1 MRLTLELALAQR
13 WGVAGD
19 DDKLGFAGSERLE
32 GGLVAKGD
40 CKYVP
45 SVKLFC
51 LCSGWDIPTFAG
63 LHHKCQSRV
72 DAVGRF
78 LGLLGWCHRCA
89 SEMTT
94 DL

>member
-1 MRLTLELALAQR
+1 VRLTLELALAQR

-45 SVKLFC
+45 SVGLFSC
-51 LCSGWDIPTFAG
+51 APERIFQPLPDFITSAKRE
-63 LHHKCQSRV
+63 LMLS
-72 DAVGRF
+72 AVF
-78 LGLLGWCHRCA
+78 LVFLVGAIAALQR
-89 SEMTT
+89 
-94 DL
+94 